1 MALTDIDGQR
11 LGDSVAPKLSNRNKI
26 INGAMQ
32 IAQRGTSF
40 TGISSDFKYP
50 ADRFKLN
57 AEFGT
62 FDAVNSS
69 TSPTGFSNSIKI
81 DCTVTNTSPAATN
94 ENFVQYVVE
103 AQDLQDLKYGESG
116 AESITI
122 SFYVRS
128 NKTGSYGIWIYS
140 EDGSRQYA
148 TTYSISAAEADTWV
162 KREITIPGDTSGTIN
177 NDNGA
182 GLNIR
187 WYLGAGSSYAGTPA
201 AAWEAVGANRTT
213 SLNFADD
220 TANEWFLSGV
230 QLEVGNTAT
239 PYEHKN
245 VADELIRCK
254 RYYHRRTAPAYQR
267 PFNGLGVQT
276 VYTSDMCFMNL
287 NHEVE
292 MRADPVLDHSGA
304 ATFQALDTGSRT
316 IDDITIT
323 TGSAESTVLQIDS
336 TGAFTVTY
344 PIMLWANTG
353 GAWIDLEAEL

>member
-26 INGAMQ
+26 FNGAMQ
-32 IAQRGTSF
+32 VAQRGTSF
-40 TGISSDFKYP
+40 TGITSDSKYP

-57 AEFGT
+57 VEFGT
-62 FDAVNSS
+62 FSAENSS
-69 TSPTGFSNSIKI
+69 TSPAGFSNSIKI
-81 DCTVTNTSPAATN
+81 DCTTLNTSPAATN

-128 NKTGSYGIWIYS
+128 NKTGSYGIWVYS

-177 NDNGA
+177 DDNGA
-182 GLNIR
+182 GFNIR

-201 AAWEAVGANRTT
+201 EAWEAVGANRTT
-213 SLNFADD
+213 SLNFADS
-220 TANEWFLSGV
+220 ASNEWFLSGV

-239 PYEHKN
+239 PFEHRSYG
-245 VADELIRCK
+245 DELARCQ
-254 RYYHRRTAPAYQR
+254 RYCIKQGPITQYAPGYSTNAR
-267 PFNGLGVQT
+267 GAGGFIAFPT
-276 VYTSDMCFMNL
+276 
-287 NHEVE
+287 E
-292 MRADPVLDHSGA
+292 MR
-304 ATFQALDTGSRT
+304 DTPT
-316 IDDITIT
+316 VDLTDITYSGSNTLAAQTKTKYGFAANFVAAADNT
-323 TGSAESTVLQIDS
+323 TSVTFTYTAEK
-336 TGAFTVTY
+336 
-344 PIMLWANTG
+344 
-353 GAWIDLEAEL
+353 EL